1 MSIDCR
7 QLVESYT
14 DPWITRYIFPK
25 SMLPSAAQ
33 VAKAAE
39 KLFVLEDVQNFG
51 ADYERTLFAW
61 EKNFARSWDH
71 LKSRYGERFYRMWRF
86 YLLSCAGAFRAR
98 NLQVFQ
104 FLFSK
109 GGTRYLPAC
118 ATWLYPE
125 RRSGLPGGD
134 HPVEPAQIV
143 GQGTPE
149 SLPSLTLQHL
159 LRVAEQFTACLNG
172 PSRCKETLSS
182 KNRPSP

>member
-1 MSIDCR
+1 
-7 QLVESYT
+7 
-14 DPWITRYIFPK
+14 
-25 SMLPSAAQ
+25 MLPSAAQ

-61 EKNFARSWDH
+61 EKNFARSWNH
-71 LKSRYGERFYRMWRF
+71 FKSRYGERFYRMWRF

-118 ATWLYPE
+118 TTWLYPE
-125 RRSGLPGGD
+125 RIPYAPRKLP
-134 HPVEPAQIV
+134 VRA
-143 GQGTPE
+143 
-149 SLPSLTLQHL
+149 S
-159 LRVAEQFTACLNG
+159 A
-172 PSRCKETLSS
+172 
-182 KNRPSP
+182 